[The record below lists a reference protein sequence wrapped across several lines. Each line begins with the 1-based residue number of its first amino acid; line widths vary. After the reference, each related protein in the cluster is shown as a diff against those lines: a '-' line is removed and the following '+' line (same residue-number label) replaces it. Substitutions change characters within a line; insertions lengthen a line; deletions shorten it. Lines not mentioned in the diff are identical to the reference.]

1 MKRLLTLILFTVVA
15 VASSEFLLPETRAA
29 SFYVAL
35 NGSDTAGNGSSSSPW
50 RTIDHAITH
59 VPDGSTILVRPGTYN
74 GRVNLRGSFM
84 QGVVVRSE
92 FPYLAALRNT
102 DRVVTIYEG
111 QGITLEGFDIA
122 HTGAGAAPLVV
133 HIDGAGNGAVSR
145 ITVRNNVLHDSH
157 NNDILK
163 INNAA
168 KDVLVHG
175 NVFYNQAGSDEH
187 IDINSVE
194 NVTVEDNIFFNDFA
208 GSGRTNGNDT
218 SSFIVIK
225 DSNDG
230 SDIYVG
236 SRNITVRRNIFL
248 NWEGS
253 TGSNF
258 VLIGED
264 GKPYH
269 EAFDVLVENNLMLG
283 NSSSAMRAAFGV
295 KGGRDITFR
304 HNTVSGDLPSLAF
317 AMRLN
322 REGSNPVNQNIR
334 FYNNVWTDPAGTMGG
349 PGANDFSDTPPAD
362 TTSFAISNNLYWNN
376 GAAIPSDPAE
386 LINYTND
393 NARVIAD
400 PRLGDLEGIVLPRW
414 SRAHGAFADGSV
426 IIRHAFEFL
435 VRQYAR
441 PATGSPVIDAADSNN
456 STAEDILGNPRVQLR
471 QDIGAYEVHLTC
483 ATLISPAVKYI
494 EARGGSLTVSVEAP
508 GKCEWL
514 AATNYNWITITST
527 SEGVGAG
534 SIALEV
540 RENFTGGARQGTVMI
555 AGYNLFLFQDG
566 GLGEPCNATVS
577 PSFATF
583 PATSSTGLPGTMA
596 GDINVFTDERCAWE
610 ARSNASWIIVGDV
623 AGIGRDTVVY
633 GVEPNTTGQDRKG
646 TITVA
651 GKTFTIKQR
660 R

>member
-1 MKRLLTLILFTVVA
+1 MMKRLLIAIIFFVAALSLSQFILPP
-15 VASSEFLLPETRAA
+15 SEAA
-29 SFYVAL
+29 TFYVAL
-35 NGSDTAGNGSSSSPW
+35 TGSDTAGNGSSSNPW

-59 VPDGSTILVRPGTYN
+59 VPDGSTILVRSGTYN
-74 GRVNLRGSFM
+74 GRVNLRGNFT
-84 QGVVVRSE
+84 QGVVVRAES
-92 FPYLAALRNT
+92 PYFTALRNN

-133 HIDGAGNGAVSR
+133 HIDGAGTGAVSR
-145 ITVRNNVLHDSH
+145 ITVRNNVLHDSF

-168 KDVLVHG
+168 RDVLVQG

-208 GSGRTNGNDT
+208 GSGRPVGNDT
-218 SSFIVIK
+218 SSYIVIK
-225 DSNDG
+225 DSNAA
-230 SDIYVG
+230 SDLYVG

-248 NWEGS
+248 NWQGS

-264 GKPYH
+264 GQPYY
-269 EAFDVLVENNLMLG
+269 EAFNVLVENNLMLG
-283 NSSSAMRAAFGV
+283 NSSSVMRAAFGV

-349 PGANDFSDTPPAD
+349 PGSNDFSDTPPAD
-362 TTSFAISNNLYWNN
+362 TSSFVLHNNLYWNN
-376 GAAIPSDPAE
+376 GAAMPSDPGE

-393 NARVIAD
+393 SARVVAD
-400 PRLGDLEGIVLPRW
+400 PRLAGLEGIILPRW
-414 SRAHGAFADGSV
+414 SRIHGAFGELFVA
-426 IIRHAFEFL
+426 IRHAFEFL
-435 VRQYAR
+435 ARQYAW
-441 PATGSPVIDAADSNN
+441 PAAGSPAIDAADSNN
-456 STAEDILGNPRVQLR
+456 SSTEDILGNPRIHPL
-471 QDIGAYEVHLTC
+471 QDIGAFEVHEIC
-483 ATLISPAVKYI
+483 ATSLSPRYQFVP
-494 EARGGSLTVSVEAP
+494 ARGGPISVSVDAP
-508 GKCEWL
+508 GKCQWF
-514 AATNYNWITITST
+514 AATNHNWMSITSAPEGMG
-527 SEGVGAG
+527 SETVT
-534 SIALEV
+534 LEV
-540 RENFTGGARQGTVMI
+540 RENPTVFARQGNALI
-555 AGYNLFLFQDG
+555 AGIDLILIQAG
-566 GLGEPCNATVS
+566 AMAGPCNASAS

-583 PATSSTGLPGTMA
+583 PANGSTGGN
-596 GDINVFTDERCAWE
+596 INVFLDESCAWE
-610 ARSNASWIIVGDV
+610 ARTDASWIIIGNPI
-623 AGIGRDTVVY
+623 GIGWGTISY
-633 GVEPNTTGQDRKG
+633 HVEPNATGQERKG
-646 TITVA
+646 TITVN
-651 GKTFTIKQR
+651 GTVVTIKQR